1 MKEYVRFNIED
12 MCLVFSDNP
21 GAWSNI
27 TTNYEIVDKGVGTT
41 HSCFVTTSPSG
52 EVTAQVRVYDPCSLK
67 RLRLNYFHI
76 LKIEIQ

>member
-1 MKEYVRFNIED
+1 MITLDSVDGATLKEYVRFNIED
-12 MCLVFSDNP
+12 MCLVLSDNP

-52 EVTAQVRVYDPCSLK
+52 EVTAQVRVFSACSL
-67 RLRLNYFHI
+67 Y
-76 LKIEIQ
+76 